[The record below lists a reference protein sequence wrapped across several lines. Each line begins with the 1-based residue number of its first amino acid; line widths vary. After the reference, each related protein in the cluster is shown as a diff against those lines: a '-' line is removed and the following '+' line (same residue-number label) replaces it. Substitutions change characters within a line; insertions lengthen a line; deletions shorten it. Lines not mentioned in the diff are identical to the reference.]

1 MYVTI
6 ISATESCYWKKRD
19 MMTGFTESIIKL
31 SEYIKT
37 NGKGSLASGCCVIIL
52 VYLISNLVYL
62 ISNPDKAFKWKSE
75 IQRLFV
81 GVSKA
86 ARKGTISNRIRSD
99 IISSTRK
106 VGLQEL
112 APEDIKIEWVK
123 NETPESF
130 FEGNQIIVRMSN
142 QNNPQKNLVK
152 AVCTYV
158 RNGTLKKPK
167 RYLTDPAITACDY
180 ILTRK
185 LLLQSS
191 EVALDYYDE
200 HIQPISQIR
209 DKEVLLLIEELGYAD
224 RNGMFIPVFLNELK
238 KLANS
243 IYPDPLTDELTKT
256 IKAFL
261 SFLISVAKG
270 TGYCNTQKS
279 DLTYRKGFF
288 RINLAFTASD
298 ETLLTHGEELYINK
312 IKSAF
317 EYGRCQTEYLFAIGT
332 KIKIANAIAKKAQ
345 KELGFVRVTKR
356 YYTHIFDTGIKK
368 NAVCIEIDRI
378 ND

>member
-142 QNNPQKNLVK
+142 QNNPQK
-152 AVCTYV
+152 TW
-158 RNGTLKKPK
+158 
-167 RYLTDPAITACDY
+167 
-180 ILTRK
+180 
-185 LLLQSS
+185 LQ
-191 EVALDYYDE
+191 
-200 HIQPISQIR
+200 P
-209 DKEVLLLIEELGYAD
+209 YAP
-224 RNGMFIPVFLNELK
+224 M
-238 KLANS
+238 
-243 IYPDPLTDELTKT
+243 
-256 IKAFL
+256 
-261 SFLISVAKG
+261 
-270 TGYCNTQKS
+270 
-279 DLTYRKGFF
+279 
-288 RINLAFTASD
+288 
-298 ETLLTHGEELYINK
+298 
-312 IKSAF
+312 
-317 EYGRCQTEYLFAIGT
+317 
-332 KIKIANAIAKKAQ
+332 
-345 KELGFVRVTKR
+345 
-356 YYTHIFDTGIKK
+356 
-368 NAVCIEIDRI
+368 
-378 ND
+378 